1 MRETSPAA
9 FSLSER
15 SRSMANKYN
24 ITFVDKSDEA
34 KKTIIGL
41 SKTALRASGK
51 VVRKYLRENV
61 PVRSKRFKNH
71 IGTWVMI
78 NYSTGQPT
86 LQVGFYSWQ
95 KVKKKNKLPSH
106 ASPHWVEF
114 GVKPHTMPKD
124 GKRAFMRYEN
134 NIYGFHVNHPGAR
147 ATNVLRDTVQNNIGE
162 IRAAQEEYL
171 KEMTKSFEEAGLKI
185 DKGDEFEDDD

>member
-1 MRETSPAA
+1 
-9 FSLSER
+9 
-15 SRSMANKYN
+15 MANKYN

-134 NIYGFHVNHPGAR
+134 NIYGFHVNHPGTR

-162 IRAAQEEYL
+162 IRAAQEVYL

>member
-1 MRETSPAA
+1 
-9 FSLSER
+9 
-15 SRSMANKYN
+15 MANKYN

-86 LQVGFYSWQ
+86 LQVGFKSWQ
-95 KVKKKNKLPSH
+95 KVKADGKLPSN

-114 GVKPHTMPKD
+114 GVKPHTMPKGD
-124 GKRAFMRYEN
+124 KKAFMRYEDK
-134 NIYGFHVNHPGAR
+134 IFGFHVNHPGTR
-147 ATNVLRDTVQNNIGE
+147 ETHVLRDTIQNNIEE
-162 IRAAQEEYL
+162 IRAVQVEYL
-171 KEMTKSFEEAGLKI
+171 KEITKSFEEAGLKI

>member
-1 MRETSPAA
+1 
-9 FSLSER
+9 
-15 SRSMANKYN
+15 MANKYN

-51 VVRKYLRENV
+51 VVRRYLRENV

-134 NIYGFHVNHPGAR
+134 NIYGFHVNHPGTR

>member
-1 MRETSPAA
+1 MST
-9 FSLSER
+9 
-15 SRSMANKYN
+15 KYN
-24 ITFVDKSDEA
+24 VTFVDKSSEV
-34 KKTIIGL
+34 KKTLVGL

-51 VVRKYLRENV
+51 VIRKYLRENI

-71 IGTWVMI
+71 IGTRVMI
-78 NYSTGQPT
+78 NRSTGQPT

-95 KVKKKNKLPSH
+95 RVKKKGKLPSH

-114 GVKPHTMPKD
+114 GTAPHIIKPKNAKVLAYDDTMYGLIVK
-124 GKRAFMRYEN
+124 
-134 NIYGFHVNHPGAR
+134 HPGTR
-147 ATNVLRDTVQNNIGE
+147 ATNVLRDTVQNHISD

-171 KEMTKSFEEAGLKI
+171 AEISKTLEAAEIKV